1 MPEVDEEESL
11 GQMLREARES
21 KGMSIDDVADQLN
34 IELAKIKMIEQDE
47 YDLEAPDAVFIRGYI
62 RSYARLVGLSED
74 QAGDLF
80 QELGVV
86 SSKKKQQE
94 SRKIKIKEIS
104 SKDKPVRLIT
114 NFVIIILI
122 ILVLIWWYSH
132 YVANTSNGMQP
143 SAISEISAQPAVNTN
158 VQTPAAPTDLSSQ
171 SAKTQENKP
180 AKEAPATNKTTNRWI
195 NPDLSKK

>member
-1 MPEVDEEESL
+1 MPEMEEEVSL
-11 GQMLREARES
+11 GQMLRDARES
-21 KGMSIDDVADQLN
+21 KGMSIEDVADQLH
-34 IELAKIKMIEQDE
+34 IELAKIKMIEMDE
-47 YDLEAPDAVFIRGYI
+47 YDLEAPDAVFMRGYI

-104 SKDKPVRLIT
+104 SKDRPVRLIT

-132 YVANTSNGMQP
+132 YVANTSNVTQP
-143 SAISEISAQPAVNTN
+143 SAISEISAQPAVSTDA
-158 VQTPAAPTDLSSQ
+158 QTPANLSDQ
-171 SAKTQENKP
+171 SAKIQESKP
-180 AKEAPATNKTTNRWI
+180 AVDEPTNAWA
-195 NPDLSKK
+195 NPDLPKQ